1 MAIGLL
7 ASLSSIV
14 TYQLWAW
21 CYLLRLYAGFLT
33 EIIILRHNTALF
45 RLLRQACALARTMD
59 VPLHTQL
66 SWIRPP
72 LIPSMPLI
80 QDQHYQIRRLHKSV
94 DMELDLAQIGSYLI
108 SRLSENHGK
117 MLKIHRRWQKNYSH
131 TQVGQQQAF
140 KRVRNYYRPISALR
154 RNNYYPLWR

>member
-66 SWIRPP
+66 AWIRPI
-72 LIPSMPLI
+72 LIPSMPLL

-117 MLKIHRRWQKNYSH
+117 CLKSTDDDKRIIHSRKLGNS
-131 TQVGQQQAF
+131 
-140 KRVRNYYRPISALR
+140 KRSNVSEIITDQSLH
-154 RNNYYPLWR
+154 